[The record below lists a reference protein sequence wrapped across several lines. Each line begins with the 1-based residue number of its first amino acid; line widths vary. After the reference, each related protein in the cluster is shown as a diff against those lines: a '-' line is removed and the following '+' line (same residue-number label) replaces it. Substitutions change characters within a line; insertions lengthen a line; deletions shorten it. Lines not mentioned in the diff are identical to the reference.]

1 MHGPMFPAIVV
12 SVVAALLQLKTV
24 ESACAVGA
32 VCALKPVLLRGPL
45 LGIMRRMRTLLDVLP
60 LSLPA
65 LLRPGEGSGAWTS
78 AAAGAAAAA
87 AAAAAGG
94 AGPAPATAAPAGEL
108 GPGTDTR
115 GGGGGG
121 SGAPGAGMPGQ
132 RAASGKQGWPGG
144 AAGMGRAGSGGAGSG
159 GDGSRSPAVLL
170 CGLRLPET
178 LAPGIADLQDS
189 QARGRA
195 RACARRA
202 ALQGVHSV
210 VSRRS

>member
-1 MHGPMFPAIVV
+1 M
-12 SVVAALLQLKTV
+12 VVAVLHLMTV

-32 VCALKPVLLRGPL
+32 VCALESVLLRGRL
-45 LGIMRRMRTLLDVLP
+45 LGVTRRMRTLLDVLP

-94 AGPAPATAAPAGEL
+94 ASPTSPTAAPAVDA

-115 GGGGGG
+115 GGDGGGG
-121 SGAPGAGMPGQ
+121 GGGAPGARRPDE
-132 RAASGKQGWPGG
+132 RAATGKQSWPGG
-144 AAGMGRAGSGGAGSG
+144 AAGMGRAGSGGAGPG
-159 GDGSRSPAVLL
+159 GGGLRSPAVLL
-170 CGLRLPET
+170 CGLRLPDT

-195 RACARRA
+195 RARMRRA
-202 ALQGVHSV
+202 ALQGVHGV